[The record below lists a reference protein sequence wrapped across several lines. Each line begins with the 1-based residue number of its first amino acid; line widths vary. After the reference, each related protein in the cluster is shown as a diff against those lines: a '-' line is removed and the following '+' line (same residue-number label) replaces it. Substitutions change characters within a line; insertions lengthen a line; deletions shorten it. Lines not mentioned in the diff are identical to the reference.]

1 MNILS
6 LEAIHKQFADRPLL
20 DGVTLGIDAG
30 ERVGVVGV
38 NGSGKTTLL
47 RIVAGA
53 ESSDSG
59 RVSMTRDLRMAYLPQ
74 NPALD
79 PDLTVI
85 EQIFRGDAP
94 EIRLLREYERAA
106 DALAH
111 APGDRELQQTMAN
124 LVARMDAADTWA
136 LESDARTIL
145 TRLGI
150 TELSARVGDLSGGQ
164 RKRVAM
170 AGTLIVPADL
180 LILDEPTNQI
190 DIDTIAWLETF
201 LARSPAALLLV
212 THDRYFLNR
221 VVGRIVEVDNAKL
234 YSYPG
239 NYSRFLELKAERAE
253 KQIYDEARRQTIL
266 RKELVWLRRGAQAR
280 TTKQQARIDRIATM
294 QAAKP
299 EAAPGALEIAA
310 VSRRIGKR
318 VIDLAGVG
326 KRYPST
332 HSTHSTHSTG
342 SGQAS
347 SGHGA
352 SKTLV
357 RDLTLSIGPR
367 DRVGIIGPNGSGK
380 STLLDMIA
388 GRIAPDS
395 GTIAIGETVHMSYYD
410 QESAELD
417 EAQRVIDYIKDGAEL
432 IGDGQGAL
440 ITAAQMLER
449 FLFPAAAHYTP
460 IGRLS
465 GGERRRLYLLR
476 KLIGAPNVLLLDEP
490 TNDLDI
496 QTLALLEDYLDE
508 PESRNDEGFSGA
520 VIVVSHDR
528 YFLDRTVSRM
538 LVFEGDGVVVEY
550 PGGYSAYAE
559 SRLQIESARAERS
572 KPKRSEPKPAHPRPS
587 ALPAA
592 KPRKLTFNEARELA
606 GLEGRIAA
614 LEAEQAAL
622 HSQINTSSGEYQAL
636 LRLTA
641 ELERVSAELEAA
653 VERWGALAE
662 IAEGSS

>member
-53 ESSDSG
+53 ESTDSG
-59 RVSMTRDLRMAYLPQ
+59 RVSMTRDLRVAYLPQ

-79 PDLTVI
+79 PELTVI

-94 EIRLLREYERAA
+94 EVRLLREYERTA

-111 APGDRELQQTMAN
+111 TPGDLELQQTMAD

-136 LESDARTIL
+136 LENDARTIL

-164 RKRVAM
+164 RKRVAL
-170 AGTLIVPADL
+170 ASTLIIPADL
-180 LILDEPTNQI
+180 LILDEPTNHI

-201 LARSPAALLLV
+201 LARSTAALLLV
-212 THDRYFLNR
+212 THDRYFLDR
-221 VVGRIVEVDNAKL
+221 VVNRIVEVDSAKL

-253 KQIYDEARRQTIL
+253 KQVYDEARRQTIL

-299 EAAPGALEIAA
+299 EAAAATLEIAA

-326 KRYPST
+326 KRYDST
-332 HSTHSTHSTG
+332 
-342 SGQAS
+342 S
-347 SGHGA
+347 SGHGDP
-352 SKTLV
+352 KILI

-380 STLLDMIA
+380 STLLNMIA

-410 QESAELD
+410 QESVELD
-417 EAQRVIDYIKDGAEL
+417 ESQRVIDYIKDGAEL

-449 FLFPAAAHYTP
+449 FLFAAAAHYTP

-476 KLIGAPNVLLLDEP
+476 KLMGAPNVLLLDEP

-528 YFLDRTVSRM
+528 YFLDRTVSRT
-538 LVFEGDGVVVEY
+538 LAFEGDGAVVEY

-559 SRLQIESARAERS
+559 ARLQIEGAKAEGA
-572 KPKRSEPKPAHPRPS
+572 KPKRSEQKPTSPPPS
-587 ALPAA
+587 ALPAT
-592 KPRKLTFNEARELA
+592 KPRKLTFKEARELA
-606 GLEGRIAA
+606 ELEGRIAA
-614 LEAEQAAL
+614 LEAEQTAL
-622 HSQINTSSGEYQAL
+622 HSQINTSSGDYQAL

-641 ELERVSAELEAA
+641 ELERVSTALEAA

-662 IAEGSS
+662 IAEGS

>member
-20 DGVTLGIDAG
+20 DGVTLGIEAG

-59 RVSMTRDLRMAYLPQ
+59 RVSMTRDLRVAYLPQ

-79 PDLTVI
+79 PGLTVI

-111 APGDRELQQTMAN
+111 TPGDRELQQTMAN
-124 LVARMDAADTWA
+124 LVARMDAASTWA
-136 LESDARTIL
+136 LENDARTIL
-145 TRLGI
+145 ARLGI
-150 TELSARVGDLSGGQ
+150 TDLSARVLDLSGGQ

-170 AGTLIVPADL
+170 AGMLIVPADL

-201 LARSPAALLLV
+201 LARSTAALLLV
-212 THDRYFLNR
+212 THDRYFLDR
-221 VVGRIVEVDNAKL
+221 VAGRIVEVDNAKL

-253 KQIYDEARRQTIL
+253 KQIYDESRRQTIL

-299 EAAPGALEIAA
+299 AAAQGALEITA

-332 HSTHSTHSTG
+332 HSTSPSTG
-342 SGQAS
+342 SGGASGQAS
-347 SGHGA
+347 SGQA
-352 SKTLV
+352 SSGQASSVDATGRGGEQPGRPAPHALIPPAPRLGNLPTPLTPLINRTREVAAISACLARDDVHLITLV
-357 RDLTLSIGPR
+357 GPPGIGKTRLSLHVASAWLARFSDGVYFVALAPIRDPAQVLPTIAHTLGIKKTGEPTLDALRAVLSDRQVLLVLDNFEQVADAAPRIAELLRAAPKSKALVTSRAALHLSGEHLFSVPPLDRPDPRNLPPLAALAAMPAVELLISRMQAIRPEFVLTQENAPVIAGICACLDGLPLAIELAAARGRMFGLQALLDRLRSASGPTALRFLVDGPR
-367 DRVGIIGPNGSGK
+367 D
-380 STLLDMIA
+380 LL
-388 GRIAPDS
+388 
-395 GTIAIGETVHMSYYD
+395 VH
-410 QESAELD
+410 Q
-417 EAQRVIDYIKDGAEL
+417 
-432 IGDGQGAL
+432 
-440 ITAAQMLER
+440 QM
-449 FLFPAAAHYTP
+449 
-460 IGRLS
+460 
-465 GGERRRLYLLR
+465 
-476 KLIGAPNVLLLDEP
+476 
-490 TNDLDI
+490 
-496 QTLALLEDYLDE
+496 
-508 PESRNDEGFSGA
+508 
-520 VIVVSHDR
+520 
-528 YFLDRTVSRM
+528 
-538 LVFEGDGVVVEY
+538 
-550 PGGYSAYAE
+550 
-559 SRLQIESARAERS
+559 
-572 KPKRSEPKPAHPRPS
+572 
-587 ALPAA
+587 
-592 KPRKLTFNEARELA
+592 
-606 GLEGRIAA
+606 
-614 LEAEQAAL
+614 
-622 HSQINTSSGEYQAL
+622 
-636 LRLTA
+636 
-641 ELERVSAELEAA
+641 
-653 VERWGALAE
+653 
-662 IAEGSS
+662 